1 MRNDTGEKMTGT
13 QASRDRRNKGEIS
26 MGNHLSP
33 MTFGAIS
40 IALLAAVALAACD
53 SNGSD
58 STLDFLTPEPNLP
71 TVAFT
76 TDVTLTGSDTETC
89 DLIFAI
95 ADEPSTGSLSEITD
109 NPCEPGSPN
118 SDSAVVTFT
127 ADPDVCGPGEGV
139 FTYTTNDGAAT
150 SAPATVTVDIPCIDI
165 GIEGP

>member
-1 MRNDTGEKMTGT
+1 MTGT
-13 QASRDRRNKGEIS
+13 QASRDRRNKGGIS

-33 MTFGAIS
+33 MTFGSIS

-89 DLIFAI
+89 ELIFAT
-95 ADEPSTGSLSEITD
+95 AGPVNGTVSEVTD
-109 NPCEPGSPN
+109 QPCVPGSPN
-118 SDSAVVTFT
+118 TDSATVTFT
-127 ADPDVCGPGEGV
+127 AEPGVCGPGEGS
-139 FTYTTNDGAAT
+139 FTYTTNDGLAT
-150 SAPATVTVDIPCIDI
+150 SAPATVTVDIPCIAI
-165 GIEGP
+165 GVEGQ